1 MIMCKARTE
10 KSVFMRACGG
20 VLSVHIRETN
30 LFDVES
36 RTRRHR
42 RRNMP
47 ANIRGFLK
55 GIKPSPPV
63 EANDR
68 LKPSNMDR
76 PHSNLAGN
84 SSHPLPALRR
94 TTLRHLLAASKSY
107 NQLHNNESLTQHLSV
122 CEFQSHE
129 RSQTQQNK
137 MERRKKNSHSWD
149 PDAVFPSKTNP

>member
-107 NQLHNNESLTQHLSV
+107 NQLSV